1 MIKPRF
7 VHLRIHSDYSIKD
20 GLAKIDMLVKKAATL
35 NMPSMA
41 ITDDTNLFGVIKFYQ
56 HAWKNGIK
64 PIIGADFQISH
75 PIMQNE
81 LCQITTIAINNIGYK
96 NIIQLIS
103 QAYQHGYGLQQQGV
117 IIKQQWLAMF
127 SEGIILLSGG
137 RNGDIGKNLL
147 KNNKSLISSFLDFY
161 QTFFPNRYYLELI
174 RTNRP
179 NEENYLHAAIDL
191 AIKKNIPVVATN
203 EVCFLESSDFQA
215 HEIRVAIHEGYTL
228 LDPKRPINYSPQQY
242 FRNEEEMCHLFADIP
257 EALENT
263 VEISKRCNVILN
275 LGSKYFLPQFNTGC
289 MSADQ
294 YLINKA
300 RQGLEKRLLFLLS
313 NKNLQMQKRS
323 KYDDRLEMELKVINQ
338 MGLSGYFLIVME
350 FIQWSKQHQILVGPG
365 RGSGA
370 GSLVAYALNITDV
383 DPLQFD
389 LLFERFLNPE
399 RISMP
404 DFDIDFCMEKRDLV
418 IDHVADTYGKEAVS
432 QIITFGT
439 MAAKAAL
446 RDVGRVLSY
455 SYTFVN
461 SITKLIPSNIGI
473 TLKHALK
480 IEHQLM
486 QLYKSNDEVKIL
498 IDMASKLEGV
508 IRNASKHAGGV
519 VIAPTKITDFVPIYF
534 DGKTNNPV
542 TQFDKN
548 DIETIGLVK
557 FDFLGLRTLTIIS
570 RALEM
575 INLKRKKI
583 HQDPLSIVQI
593 ALNDS
598 ESFCLLRQA
607 ETTAIF
613 QLESKGMRD
622 LIKRLKPDCFEDLIA
637 LIALFRPGPLHSGMV
652 ENFIK
657 RKNGIENISYPDI
670 KWQHCSLKNILSPT
684 YGIVLYQEQ
693 VMQIAQ
699 VLSDYTLGEADILR
713 RAMSKKK
720 SAEMAQQRLRFKTG
734 AENKGING
742 ELALRIFNLLEKFAG
757 YGFNKS
763 HSVAYALLSYHTL
776 WLKTHYYE
784 EFMASVMS
792 CEMDNTDKLRALSN
806 EVLRTGRK
814 ILPPNIHTGTYHF
827 YVNDNN
833 EIVYGLGAI
842 KGIGIAAIQEILQA
856 RKQGGRFKNIFDLCL
871 RIDTKKLNR
880 RLLTILIKSGTL
892 DSLGQSREDMLNT
905 VDNTFK
911 TVHQYTQV
919 KKSGQKDMFGGI
931 KNQKPIEKNQPVVQF
946 PQHILLSGERETL
959 GRYFTDHPINQYKN
973 EIKHYSQIKLI
984 DLDSYQVGAFITVVG
999 LLVNKKIVP
1008 IKNGNRMVICT
1019 LDDGSSCIEVI
1030 LFTNLLEKCQYFLK
1044 KDKIL
1049 IISGKVSTD
1058 NFRER
1063 KIIANKIMD
1072 LQEARNKYVS
1082 GIGIFLNSNQ
1092 INQECLKSIR
1102 DCLEKY
1108 NSGIIP
1114 IHFYYQSIVAQ
1125 AKVKLNLKDIWTV
1138 SPQNDLINDLR
1149 ILLGYESVK
1158 LEFLNNL

>member
-1 MIKPRF
+1 MKKPRF

-20 GLAKIDMLVKKAATL
+20 GLAKIDIIVKKAATL

-41 ITDDTNLFGVIKFYQ
+41 ITDYSNLFGVIKFYQ
-56 HAWKNGIK
+56 HAWQNGIK
-64 PIIGADFQISH
+64 PIIGADFQLYH
-75 PIMQNE
+75 PIMHNE
-81 LCQITTIAINNIGYK
+81 LCQITTIAINNIGYN

-103 QAYQHGYGLQQQGV
+103 HAYQHGYGLQGV
-117 IIKQQWLAMF
+117 IIKQEWLAKF

-147 KNNKSLISSFLDFY
+147 KDNKSLILRFLDFY

-179 NEENYLHAAIDL
+179 NEEHYLHAAIDL
-191 AIKKNIPVVATN
+191 AIKENLPVVATN
-203 EVCFLESSDFQA
+203 EVCFIESSDFKA
-215 HEIRVAIHEGYTL
+215 HEIRVAIHDGYTL

-242 FRNEEEMCHLFADIP
+242 FRNEEEMCDLFADIP

-275 LGSKYFLPQFNTGC
+275 LGSKYFLPQFNTGH

-294 YLINKA
+294 YLINHA
-300 RQGLEKRLLFLLS
+300 RQGLEKRLLFLLE
-313 NKNLQMQKRS
+313 NKNIRMQKRS
-323 KYDDRLEMELKVINQ
+323 KYDDRLAMELKVINQ

-350 FIQWSKQHQILVGPG
+350 FIQWSKKHHILVGPG

-370 GSLVAYALNITDV
+370 GSLVAYALNITDI

-461 SITKLIPSNIGI
+461 SISKLIPSNIGM
-473 TLKHALK
+473 TFKSALK
-480 IEHQLM
+480 IEPQLM
-486 QLYKSNDEVKIL
+486 QLYKSNEEVKIL
-498 IDMASKLEGV
+498 IDMASQLEGV

-534 DGKTNNPV
+534 DGKTNNPI

-548 DIETIGLVK
+548 DVETIGLVK

-570 RALEM
+570 RTLEM
-575 INLKRKKI
+575 INWKRKKNN
-583 HQDPLSIVQI
+583 QDPLSLVQI
-593 ALNDS
+593 TLNDS
-598 ESFCLLRQA
+598 ESFALLRQA

-657 RKNGIENISYPDI
+657 RKNGMEKISYPDI
-670 KWQHCSLKNILSPT
+670 KWQHSSLKNILSPT

-720 SAEMAQQRLRFKTG
+720 SSEMAQQRLRFKTG
-734 AENKGING
+734 AEKKGING
-742 ELALRIFNLLEKFAG
+742 ELAMRIFNLLEKFAG

-763 HSVAYALLSYHTL
+763 HSVAYALLSYQTL
-776 WLKTHYYE
+776 WFKKHYYE
-784 EFMASVMS
+784 EFMASVMTS
-792 CEMDNTDKLRALSN
+792 EMDHPDKLRALSN
-806 EVLRTGRK
+806 EVLRTGTK
-814 ILPPNIHTGTYHF
+814 ILPPNINTGNYHF
-827 YVNDNN
+827 YVNENN

-871 RIDTKKLNR
+871 RIDTKKINR

-892 DSLGQSREDMLNT
+892 DSLGQSRQDMLNT
-905 VDNTFK
+905 FDKTFK
-911 TVHQYTQV
+911 TVRQYTQI
-919 KKSGQKDMFGGI
+919 KNSGQKDMFGGI
-931 KNQKPIEKNQPVVQF
+931 RATKTIEIEKDQPVVQF
-946 PQHILLSGERETL
+946 PEHILLSGERETL
-959 GRYFTDHPINQYKN
+959 GRYFTNHPLNTYKN
-973 EIKHYSQIKLI
+973 EIKHYSQINLI
-984 DLDSYQVGAFITVVG
+984 DLDSYKVGAFITVVG
-999 LLVNKKIVP
+999 LLVNNKIIT
-1008 IKNGNRMVICT
+1008 IKNGNRMGICT
-1019 LDDGSSCIEVI
+1019 LDDGSNCIEVI
-1030 LFTNLLEKCQYFLK
+1030 LFTNLLKKYQHFLQK
-1044 KDKIL
+1044 EKIL

-1058 NFRER
+1058 TFRER
-1063 KIIANKIMD
+1063 KIIASKIMD
-1072 LQEARNKYVS
+1072 LQEARNKYLS
-1082 GIGIFLNSNQ
+1082 RIAIFLNSNQ
-1092 INQECLKSIR
+1092 INQEFLKNLR
-1102 DCLEKY
+1102 ECLEQHS
-1108 NSGIIP
+1108 SGIIP
-1114 IHFYYQSIVAQ
+1114 IHLYYQSIVAQ
-1125 AKVKLNLKDIWTV
+1125 AKVRLNFQDIWTV
-1138 SPQNDLINDLR
+1138 SPNNDLINNLR
-1149 ILLGYESVK
+1149 TLLGYESVK
-1158 LEFLNNL
+1158 LEF